1 MKHFSTIF
9 QTFEPIYIIYIGQI
23 NGMNFGVFSLV
34 YFKNNSKGTPF
45 DNYKFFIFL
54 AKSTLIL
61 IFFINIVVD
70 FFLFEFCSILR
81 GIALVVIL
89 MRAGL
94 GLDPQALKR
103 LSGMVFRLAFTPCL
117 VETVVVAVA
126 SHLLL
131 GTIFSH
137 SLKLSASPTGIL

>member
-1 MKHFSTIF
+1 M
-9 QTFEPIYIIYIGQI
+9 
-23 NGMNFGVFSLV
+23 
-34 YFKNNSKGTPF
+34 
-45 DNYKFFIFL
+45 
-54 AKSTLIL
+54 
-61 IFFINIVVD
+61 
-70 FFLFEFCSILR
+70 
-81 GIALVVIL
+81 VVIL

>member
-1 MKHFSTIF
+1 MKA
-9 QTFEPIYIIYIGQI
+9 
-23 NGMNFGVFSLV
+23 FGFSLIM
-34 YFKNNSKGTPF
+34 KK
-45 DNYKFFIFL
+45 L
-54 AKSTLIL
+54 LIH
-61 IFFINIVVD
+61 IV
-70 FFLFEFCSILR
+70 LFCSILR

-137 SLKLSASPTGIL
+137 LLKLSASPTGIL